1 MIVWYAHTM
10 KWLKLHLINIPIV
23 DMQHKILFYVV
34 ETLRESLK
42 KGTTNSESV
51 RSLTFLMGYITHHFY
66 TEERVMQSLGY
77 PQEEEHSE
85 HHGRLLKLLD
95 TKIAL
100 VREKIEVNTQ
110 ELLDMLI
117 DVVNVHLIQDDLKIR
132 EWVEREEGVLSEN
145 AMMRVPAFGFFISIF
160 NTSTEIMEGASG
172 ENLEENKENLLVNLH
187 RSLDGLRMTSLS
199 EIYDIKMLLQFLQ
212 EHQWI
217 TEVDITQLISAYI
230 TEALVLKCT
239 ELHTDPAYAVLILD
253 VLKKEEAINE
263 QIYTSAIAH
272 TTEVPE

>member
-1 MIVWYAHTM
+1 M